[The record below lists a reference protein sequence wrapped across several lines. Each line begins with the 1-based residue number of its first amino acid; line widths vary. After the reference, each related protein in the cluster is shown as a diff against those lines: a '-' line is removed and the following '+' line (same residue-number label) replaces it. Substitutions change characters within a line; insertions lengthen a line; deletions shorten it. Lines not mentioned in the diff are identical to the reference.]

1 MQLSSAAQDF
11 RTLANKLQQI
21 SEYDTHSATQEPDH
35 EITDSELSRLK
46 IALRPLV
53 SDSMQ
58 SRFMQVLNK
67 MVSGQPITFA
77 ESKLLTAAFV
87 SMADIIA
94 SDSSL
99 ISRLR
104 KDIVDYNDD
113 AESNTEEPVDDYSPK
128 LAPSD
133 FDNEPEEEVE
143 PEAEPYLPK

>member
-11 RTLANKLQQI
+11 RNLANKLQQI
-21 SEYDTHSATQEPDH
+21 SEYDTHTDTQEPDH

-58 SRFMQVLNK
+58 SRFTQVLNK
-67 MVSGQPITFA
+67 MASDQPITFA
-77 ESKLLTAAFV
+77 ESKLLTAAFI

-94 SDSSL
+94 SDSTL

-104 KDIVDYNDD
+104 KDISDYNDE
-113 AESNTEEPVDDYSPK
+113 AESSEEAPADEYSPE
-128 LAPSD
+128 LSPTD
-133 FDNEPEEEVE
+133 FEADSEEIEPETDL
-143 PEAEPYLPK
+143 YQPK